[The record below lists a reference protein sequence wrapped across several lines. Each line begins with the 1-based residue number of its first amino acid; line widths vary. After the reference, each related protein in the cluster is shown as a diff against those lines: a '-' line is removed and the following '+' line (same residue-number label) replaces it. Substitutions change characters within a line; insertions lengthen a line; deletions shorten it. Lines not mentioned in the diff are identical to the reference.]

1 MSVCSLEESGAISSA
16 GLNHLQILLSCSQ
29 DKRFTLT
36 NHQFASTMAAAAI
49 PGSNLLTTQKVISRL
64 YSGSSPEKDPTSRN
78 LSQAGDEVPS
88 PNTDRTVHLREEEA
102 IMSTAKYLADDFIS
116 YKTKSCV
123 TKPSST
129 HAETLRRVGDEIDEK
144 YCISLKGITERLQF
158 TPEKDGYDAY
168 RACLDSMFDE
178 GQVNWGRIA
187 TVYVF
192 SARLAKHCQERDLV
206 EYVDVVKEYTAQY
219 VRSKLSK
226 WIQKQGGWDAM
237 NDAFKEKDWR
247 EKVAFNGLVVTGAV
261 LTGLAALRFMMG
273 K

>member
-1 MSVCSLEESGAISSA
+1 M
-16 GLNHLQILLSCSQ
+16 
-29 DKRFTLT
+29 
-36 NHQFASTMAAAAI
+36 AAAI
-49 PGSNLLTTQKVISRL
+49 PGSNFFTAQQQKVVNISRL
-64 YSGSSPEKDPTSRN
+64 YSGSSPGKESTRN
-78 LSQAGDEVPS
+78 VSQAEDTEFPS
-88 PNTDRTVHLREEEA
+88 PNTDKTVHLGEEEA
-102 IMSTAKYLADDFIS
+102 IMSTAKLLADDFIS
-116 YKTKSCV
+116 YKTSSCT
-123 TKPSST
+123 TKPSCT
-129 HAETLRRVGDEIDEK
+129 YAETLRRVGDEIDDK

-158 TPEKDGYDAY
+158 TPEKDGYEAY

-192 SARLAKHCQERDLV
+192 SARLAKHCQDRDLV
-206 EYVDVVKEYTAQY
+206 EYVEVVKDYTAQY

-247 EKVAFNGLVVTGAV
+247 EKVAFNGLMVTGAV
-261 LTGLAALRFMMG
+261 LTGLAALRFIMG